1 MNKLGITK
9 IEVLIVALIIG
20 LMGVASTV
28 AVSTARS
35 KTRDAIRL
43 SDVRQ
48 LQAGLELFFVDYNIY
63 PEALEVRALGTASTQ
78 CLSENGF
85 SPTCSQSIESVYLE
99 AIAGTPKNGLKE
111 LSSCGDQ
118 VNAYCYIAVNGEYR
132 IQFELE
138 NSNPLLELQKGI
150 NCATENGLESGNCS
164 EFVTQTSQ
172 E

>member
-1 MNKLGITK
+1 MTR

-48 LQAGLELFFVDYNIY
+48 LQAGLELYFNDYNVY
-63 PEALEVRALGTASTQ
+63 PETSEVRALGQASTQ

-85 SPTCSQSIESVYLE
+85 SPTCTPSIELVYLE
-99 AIAGTPKNGLKE
+99 AIATTPKQGLKK
-111 LSSCGDQ
+111 LSSCSDQ
-118 VNAYCYIAVNGEYR
+118 SNAYCFAAINGEYR

-138 NSNPLLELQKGI
+138 NANPLLELQKGI
-150 NCATENGLESGNCS
+150 NCATEGGLRGGTCP
-164 EFVTQTSQ
+164 EFITQTT